1 MHFIEKRATP
11 LLARTLGPF
20 GMSRKMKEREKEKEK
35 EKEEEEKKRKKKDE
49 RKRVG
54 TDWLM
59 ARLSLSFIPVL
70 FFNQVISNLISN
82 LIISNL
88 IN

>member
-35 EKEEEEKKRKKKDE
+35 EKEEEEKKKKKE
-49 RKRVG
+49 R
-54 TDWLM
+54 
-59 ARLSLSFIPVL
+59 
-70 FFNQVISNLISN
+70 
-82 LIISNL
+82 
-88 IN
+88 